1 MSDPITTPLITT
13 PLITTTNKSNRDVNK
28 QFDQKQFNASFES
41 NDAVLNSNQ
50 KVNNALNINNDDL
63 NSILLPHQ
71 KPVEDIIINIREMFY
86 KILELLIDKQNP
98 IEYIF
103 SSPHTQFSFA
113 ILTII
118 LGALLLLTSSLM
130 ISPEI

>member
-1 MSDPITTPLITT
+1 M
-13 PLITTTNKSNRDVNK
+13 NFKSIFLKR
-28 QFDQKQFNASFES
+28 
-41 NDAVLNSNQ
+41 
-50 KVNNALNINNDDL
+50 VNNTLNINNDDL

-98 IEYIF
+98 IPFIF

>member
-1 MSDPITTPLITT
+1 MSDPKTSPS
-13 PLITTTNKSNRDVNK
+13 ITTTNKSNRDVNK
-28 QFDQKQFNASFES
+28 QFDQKQFNASFEE
-41 NDAVLNSNQ
+41 NDAVINKNTQLNNTLA
-50 KVNNALNINNDDL
+50 VNNDDI
-63 NSILLPHQ
+63 NNILLPHQ

-98 IEYIF
+98 IPYIF
-103 SSPHTQFSFA
+103 ASPDTHFAFA